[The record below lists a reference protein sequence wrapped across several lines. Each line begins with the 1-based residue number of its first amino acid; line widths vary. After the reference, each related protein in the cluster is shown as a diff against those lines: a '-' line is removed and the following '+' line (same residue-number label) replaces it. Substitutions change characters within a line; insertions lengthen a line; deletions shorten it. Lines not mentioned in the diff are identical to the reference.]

1 MFVYGMSCLVVVS
14 LGSVMILFL
23 FQKRKGSK
31 KYCNGRDESSKIEI
45 TMILIIY
52 PYLSHTHTNKSTY
65 SYTCIKTHKWH
76 YTYKLTHL
84 SLSHTHTHTKST
96 YSYIHM
102 YKDTQVTLYIQTHPS
117 FSISHTHTHKKHIL
131 LHTFKDTQ
139 VTLYTVIEVYCQKK
153 NIYFGPFFHIFI
165 KQKVCIYSWDWNI
178 LCQIS
183 KSKKKLF
190 FRLSF

>member
-23 FQKRKGSK
+23 FQKRKVSK

-45 TMILIIY
+45 TMILMIY
-52 PYLSHTHTNKSTY
+52 PYLSHTHQQKH
-65 SYTCIKTHKWH
+65 I
-76 YTYKLTHL
+76 LL
-84 SLSHTHTHTKST
+84 
-96 YSYIHM
+96 HM
-102 YKDTQVTLYIQTHPS
+102 YKDTQVTLCIQTHPS
-117 FSISHTHTHKKHIL
+117 FSISHIHTHKKHIL

-190 FRLSF
+190 F